1 MNVTTFETTNGTI
14 IDAKDSLSPIP
25 AIKLKSA
32 LKKEPEHTVV
42 GIATTEADAELN
54 IRDFCTT
61 TGNLYLGKALVD
73 GHEVHYIKK
82 QIMTCETCSNT
93 RIVIAGAATLG
104 VLAYTSP
111 QVVIGDPSPLIT
123 LVFLAA
129 LLSMPPLLI
138 NNSRLVRTLF
148 RKAVKR

>member
-1 MNVTTFETTNGTI
+1 MNVTTFETTNGTV

-25 AIKLKSA
+25 VIKLKTA
-32 LKKEPEHTVV
+32 LKKEPEYAVL

-54 IRDFCTT
+54 LRDFCTS
-61 TGNLYLGKALVD
+61 TGNLYLGKEVVD
-73 GHEVHYIKK
+73 GNEVHYIKK
-82 QIMTCETCSNT
+82 QIMTCNTCSNV
-93 RIVIAGAATLG
+93 RVVVAGIAAVG

-138 NNSRLVRTLF
+138 NNSRLVRALL
-148 RKAVKR
+148 RKAIKR